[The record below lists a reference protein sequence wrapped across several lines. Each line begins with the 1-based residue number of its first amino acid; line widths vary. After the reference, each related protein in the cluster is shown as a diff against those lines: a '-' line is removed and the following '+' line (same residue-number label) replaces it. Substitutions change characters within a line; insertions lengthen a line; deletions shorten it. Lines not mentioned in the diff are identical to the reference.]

1 MSEHDLPLS
10 GPDVEHLAATLRRRR
25 AELAD
30 AGGVRIGDG
39 EVVHELTS
47 RIWVGVEV
55 PAVLCAASAD
65 PMRLRP
71 AAGPVTCRRCRA
83 RRSGASSDQVPG
95 QTSLLEA

>member
-1 MSEHDLPLS
+1 VD
-10 GPDVEHLAATLRRRR
+10 TR

-47 RIWVGVEV
+47 RMWVGVQV

-65 PMRLRP
+65 PLRP
-71 AAGPVTCRRCRA
+71 RAATGPVTCRRCRVL
-83 RRSGASSDQVPG
+83 RHGDSQERVPG
-95 QTSLLEA
+95 QTALL

>member
-1 MSEHDLPLS
+1 MSEHTEPLS
-10 GPDVEHLAATLRRRR
+10 GADVEHLAATLRRRR

-47 RIWVGVEV
+47 RMWVGVQV

-65 PMRLRP
+65 PLRLR
-71 AAGPVTCRRCRA
+71 AATGPVTCRRCRV
-83 RRSGASSDQVPG
+83 RRHGDSQEQVPG
-95 QTSLLEA
+95 QTALM